1 MRSFIPILALLA
13 ASPSILASPLKAPTP
28 QAPSHPYQHPEHS
41 LNDLFR
47 SALLTEDEDS
57 SLRSMMYSHQQE
69 GFDIDLKEM
78 RLVRFGEGAEEVVWM
93 TELEKIEARARGL
106 KFMDM

>member
-13 ASPSILASPLKAPTP
+13 ATPSILASPL
-28 QAPSHPYQHPEHS
+28 SHPPKQPAAYQHPSHS
-41 LNDLFR
+41 INDLYR
-47 SALLTEDEDS
+47 SALLSEDENP
-57 SLRSMMYSHQQE
+57 SLRSMMYEHKEE
-69 GFDIDLKEM
+69 GFEGLDLKEM
-78 RLVRFGEGAEEVVWM
+78 RLVRFGEGDEEVVWV